1 MRIITVSSLLG
12 YKRKKKDL
20 KNKMYPKYLAWF
32 LAYGNT
38 QYTLPITTLL
48 YELFSA
54 IQQSKL
60 RSNTWYGLRH

>member
-1 MRIITVSSLLG
+1 
-12 YKRKKKDL
+12 
-20 KNKMYPKYLAWF
+20 MYPKYLAWF